1 MPRTSI
7 RRSSR
12 HRIAPSPWLAIP
24 DEYFWY
30 RRDGSLRA
38 RQTDRDRQLESHG
51 PELGQS
57 TRIAQGYLAFNRFS
71 RMLRKIRSYVSWSPP
86 AEIYLDS
93 DREADAARRAVAGWN
108 RRLTGWLLRFSF
120 GFLLRA
126 HFRRGGHL
134 YRRRLAMSRKAREE
148 LKRCGLPLPDQVGR
162 LVGATE
168 KSYELVGG

>member
-86 AEIYLDS
+86 A
-93 DREADAARRAVAGWN
+93 G
-108 RRLTGWLLRFSF
+108 RFTSI
-120 GFLLRA
+120 RTV
-126 HFRRGGHL
+126 RP
-134 YRRRLAMSRKAREE
+134 MPPDV
-148 LKRCGLPLPDQVGR
+148 PLPAGTGGLLAGSSGLALGFCFAPTFVGEGTFTA
-162 LVGATE
+162 GASPCPA
-168 KSYELVGG
+168 KRARS